1 MIYWLH
7 RFGAVASRILPLWF
21 AYGVAT
27 AGAPIVF
34 RLWHSKRENTI
45 RNMRQVLGPDATSEE
60 VRALSLRSFVNYGKY
75 MMDML
80 RLEGRLRD
88 AENRVTV
95 EGWEHFVE
103 ASGKGKGL
111 IFVAGHIGNS
121 DLAAAIL
128 ARRGFPV
135 NVIAEPLRPPKWD
148 RLVQQARAAVGMKVI
163 PMGQAVV
170 RALRV
175 LREDQILA
183 ILIDRPLSDQGVT
196 VNFFGRQTQVPG
208 GAATLALRSGAS
220 VLGACI
226 VRAGNAYVA
235 EISPEI
241 SAPTTGDPKQD
252 LAALT
257 QGIFSWLEQVIRRYP
272 DQWFMFRAMWPEA
285 LLAESPAASVSS
297 TPS

>member
-7 RFGAVASRILPLWF
+7 RFGAVASRIAPLWF

-27 AGAPIVF
+27 IGAPIVF
-34 RLWHSKRENTI
+34 RFWHSKREYAI
-45 RNMRQVLGPDATSEE
+45 RNMMQVLGSEATPEAA
-60 VRALSLRSFVNYGKY
+60 RALALRPFVHYGNY

-88 AENRVTV
+88 AEDGVTV
-95 EGWEHFVE
+95 TGWEHFVE

-135 NVIAEPLRPPKWD
+135 NVIAEPLRPPRWD
-148 RLVQQARAAVGMKVI
+148 NLVQQARAAVGMKVI
-163 PMGQAVV
+163 PMGQAVM

-183 ILIDRPLSDQGVT
+183 ILIDRPLTDQGVQ
-196 VNFFGRQTQVPG
+196 VNFFGRETQVPG
-208 GAATLALRSGAS
+208 GAAALALRSGAS
-220 VLGACI
+220 VLGAYI

-235 EISPEI
+235 QISPEI
-241 SAPTTGDPKQD
+241 SVPNTGDPKQD

-257 QGIFSWLEQVIRRYP
+257 QGIFTWLEQVIRSYP
-272 DQWFMFRAMWPEA
+272 DQWFMFRPMWPEPGA
-285 LLAESPAASVSS
+285 NAVLSDAKELPIG
-297 TPS
+297 